1 MLFRPKDI
9 ATRDRSTE
17 DAGGIDVIAIPQPS
31 HSWLSGQLV
40 RAWGNDRFA
49 RPAPYEEVCLGAA
62 LHDIGW
68 LGWEAEPTLNP
79 ETGLPHNFL
88 DMKPDIHT
96 RLWTTGVRQALAFG
110 RYPALLVSLHAKT
123 IYTSFFDFQK
133 APPDDARLIRSFLA
147 TQEDFQR
154 DTVEALSPDPLMAPH
169 VSPEAIERNRRL
181 VAATDRMSLEICWGI
196 TGEVRI
202 PGVPTSGADVTELT
216 IRSPAGDPA
225 DLTLSPWPFAESRVG
240 VFCEGR
246 RLSGRFSDEGALREA
261 LGKAERTTIRAVFN
275 PA

>member
-1 MLFRPKDI
+1 MLFRPQDL
-9 ATRDRSTE
+9 AD
-17 DAGGIDVIAIPQPS
+17 DAVICIPRPS

-40 RAWGNDRFA
+40 RAWGNDGFA

-68 LGWEAEPTLNP
+68 LEWEAEPTLNS

-88 DMKPDIHT
+88 DMKPPTHT
-96 RLWTTGVRQALAFG
+96 RLWTKGVRQALAFG

-123 IYTSFFDFQK
+123 IYTTFFDFNK
-133 APPDDARLIRSFLA
+133 AAPDDARLIRSFLD

-154 DTVEALSPDPLMAPH
+154 ATVEALAADPRMAPD
-169 VSPEAIERNRRL
+169 VTPDAIERNRRL

-196 TGEVRI
+196 TGEVAI
-202 PGVPTSGADVTELT
+202 PGVPTATGDVTELH
-216 IRSPAGDPA
+216 IRSPHGDPA
-225 DLTLSPWPFAESRVG
+225 DLTLSPWPFAADRVE

-246 RLSGRFSDEGALREA
+246 RLEGRFADEAALRDG
-261 LGKAERTTIRAVFN
+261 LQKAERVEIRAVFN